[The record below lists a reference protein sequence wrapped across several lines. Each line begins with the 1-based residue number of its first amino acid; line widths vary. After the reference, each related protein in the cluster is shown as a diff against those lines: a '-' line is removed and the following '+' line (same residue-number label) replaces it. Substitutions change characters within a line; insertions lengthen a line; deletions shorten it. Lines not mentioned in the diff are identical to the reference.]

1 MDAGTFRCDS
11 VMKGDMFTSSDALR
25 KAGPEFSIL
34 GHFPFKQGKSFAL
47 SVSHARRPFGGVFR
61 SWMVERC
68 APLHLFI
75 PRPVRGIT
83 SMLVSLFMTYQI
95 CTFQH

>member
-1 MDAGTFRCDS
+1 
-11 VMKGDMFTSSDALR
+11 MKRDMFASSDALR
-25 KAGPEFSIL
+25 KTGHEFSIL

-47 SVSHARRPFGGVFR
+47 SGSHARRPFGGVFR
-61 SWMVERC
+61 SWMVESC

-75 PRPVRGIT
+75 PPPARGIT
-83 SMLVSLFMTYQI
+83 SILVSLFMTYKI